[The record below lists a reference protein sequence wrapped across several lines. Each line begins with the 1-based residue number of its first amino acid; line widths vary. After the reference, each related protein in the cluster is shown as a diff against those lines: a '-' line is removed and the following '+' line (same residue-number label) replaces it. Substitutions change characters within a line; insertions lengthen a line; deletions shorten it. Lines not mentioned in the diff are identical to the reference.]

1 DTLYTVLEVTSRLAA
16 PLLPMITEQVWR
28 GLTGQASV
36 HLTDW
41 PTAQDLPDN
50 DGLVADMDAVRSVCS
65 VALSIRKANRVRV
78 RQPLPSLTVQGADH
92 EHLRDYIDL
101 IKDEVNVKV
110 VHLEALTAQ
119 TFVLRPNARVLGPRL
134 GSKVQ
139 HVIRAARAG
148 EFTENPDGSVSCAGE
163 VLTSGEFEL
172 TPAVGDDAGTRF
184 EAGRMILLDLTLTS
198 ELLAEG
204 LARDVIRGIQESR
217 REAGLAISDRIRLT
231 LGAASVSA
239 ATALRAHQDLI
250 ARETLACELSIE
262 ALPEAEQEP
271 SGTSAANMGAEWSA
285 GNVDLGAD
293 DGLVAIALRRA
304 G

>member
-1 DTLYTVLEVTSRLAA
+1 
-16 PLLPMITEQVWR
+16 
-28 GLTGQASV
+28 
-36 HLTDW
+36 
-41 PTAQDLPDN
+41 
-50 DGLVADMDAVRSVCS
+50 
-65 VALSIRKANRVRV
+65 
-78 RQPLPSLTVQGADH
+78 
-92 EHLRDYIDL
+92 
-101 IKDEVNVKV
+101 
-110 VHLEALTAQ
+110 
-119 TFVLRPNARVLGPRL
+119 
-134 GSKVQ
+134 
-139 HVIRAARAG
+139 
-148 EFTENPDGSVSCAGE
+148 
-163 VLTSGEFEL
+163 
-172 TPAVGDDAGTRF
+172 
-184 EAGRMILLDLTLTS
+184 
-198 ELLAEG
+198 LLAEG

-285 GNVDLGAD
+285 RNVDLGA